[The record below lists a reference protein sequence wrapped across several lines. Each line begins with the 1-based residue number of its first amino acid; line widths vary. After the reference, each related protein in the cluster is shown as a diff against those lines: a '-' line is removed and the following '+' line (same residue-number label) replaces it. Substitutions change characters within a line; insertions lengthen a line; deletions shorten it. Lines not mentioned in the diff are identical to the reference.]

1 MLLEILETEF
11 PHLEKGNNNS
21 SFVDFLEKL
30 NEIVQLITLAQCL
43 AYVILLSAHC
53 KDAG

>member
-21 SFVDFLEKL
+21 SFVDFLEI